1 MKMSP
6 ITDRDF
12 GRLEAEV
19 EALRDELREHKEESR
34 RAIQAARE
42 QIEGQTRKIDQLLE
56 MANKGRGAW
65 WAALGRTSPAAVR
78 RGPNRRR
85 EVRVEHPAVGHRR
98 DRRISGRSAASQI
111 TTNLQE

>member
-65 WAALGRTSPAAVR
+65 WAALTFASGIGAIAGYLAEVLLR
-78 RGPNRRR
+78 R
-85 EVRVEHPAVGHRR
+85 
-98 DRRISGRSAASQI
+98 
-111 TTNLQE
+111 